1 MATKKTVDNKAPK
14 STEAAPAATNQ
25 KKTPVGLIVGIVVL
39 VFVVLPML
47 GFGAFALFVGSKV
60 DDALD
65 DGKASV
71 NIGGEEISVDTNEG
85 QDWPDSMP
93 SLVPEFTK
101 GTIVNSGK
109 VGQMWSIEV
118 ENVTKTDVTEYKDAF
133 VAAGWT
139 MSDSAEYNDNVFY
152 SGEKGGYD
160 MGLTYNVDDGK
171 GTLLLT
177 VTVQE

>member
-1 MATKKTVDNKAPK
+1 MATKKK
-14 STEAAPAATNQ
+14 SGTKAATTPEKSSATSPQ

-39 VFVVLPML
+39 VFVVLPLL

-60 DDALD
+60 DNALD

-93 SLVPEFTK
+93 NIVPRFTK
-101 GTIVNSGK
+101 GTIVNSSK
-109 VGQMWSIEV
+109 VGQMWSVEI
-118 ENVTKTDVTEYKDAF
+118 ENVTKADVAEYKDAF

-139 MSDSAEYNDNVFY
+139 MSDSAEYNDTLFY
-152 SGEKGGYD
+152 SGKKSGYEI
-160 MGLTYNVDDGK
+160 GLTYNLDDGK

-177 VTVQE
+177 VTAQ